1 MQIRLFCCVPYRRNS
16 RACLYRR
23 DCLLQPRQPLR
34 TNAVWQSPPRRAR
47 SGLMQTD
54 LSKARG
60 VQGSMPSQA
69 ASENAAKPRS
79 PALAEGFVLLDNSTS
94 LDATSELFERPAEI
108 IRADNPDEVGA
119 ALTALQGGIARGLH
133 AAGFFSYELGY
144 LLEPKLTHLLPQHR
158 KVPFLWFGLYTAPR
172 QLTGAEVQSWLTEEA
187 IGNPTLGEL
196 AHTWDSASY
205 LKRFDEVQKNIR
217 SGDIYQLNLTFKA
230 KFNLEGS
237 PLALYRDLRL
247 KQRVAYAGIVDT
259 GDATILSAS
268 PELFIKQHDRIIE
281 TRPMKGTAPRAGTPE
296 GEAEVRIALSKDVK
310 NRAENLMI
318 VDLMRNDLG
327 RIADLGTVTVTD
339 LFTVETFKTL
349 HQMTSGVEAHL
360 KEGIGIVDI
369 LKAIFPPGS
378 ITGAPK
384 IRAMELIRELETE
397 SRGVYCGAI
406 GRFSPDGSSQ
416 FNVAIRTAI
425 IDRKGAGEMGIG
437 SGVVADSDGP
447 KEYAECL
454 LKMKFLTD
462 PVRRFELIETMVY
475 VPGDGIWLRGYHLAR
490 LAASAAYFGFTYD
503 AGKVCDAIE
512 AAVASAPDQRLR
524 VRLLLDEDG
533 GVSATATAQPETA
546 PDAVMRYVISD
557 TRVNS
562 ADLFLYHKT
571 TRREL
576 YDREWKHYHDTLGAD
591 EVIYLNE
598 NSELA
603 EGSRMSIFIER
614 DGQLLTPRLEAGLLP
629 GTLRASLI
637 DEGRAV
643 EARLTIEDV
652 NKAKVI
658 YLGNSVRG
666 LVRAEPLVPRL
677 AVDDG
682 NKP

>member
-1 MQIRLFCCVPYRRNS
+1 MPGPGAHQV
-16 RACLYRR
+16 A
-23 DCLLQPRQPLR
+23 
-34 TNAVWQSPPRRAR
+34 
-47 SGLMQTD
+47 SGNHKL
-54 LSKARG
+54 
-60 VQGSMPSQA
+60 
-69 ASENAAKPRS
+69 
-79 PALAEGFVLLDNSTS
+79 PALAEGFVLLDDSTS
-94 LDATSELFERPAEI
+94 LDTVSELFENPVEI
-108 IRADNPDEVGA
+108 IRADTPEDVDA
-119 ALTALQGGIARGLH
+119 ALSALTGALARGLH

-144 LLEPKLTHLLPQHR
+144 LLEPKLVSLLPSER
-158 KVPFLWFGLYTAPR
+158 KMPLLWFGLYTGPR
-172 QLTGAEVQSWLTEEA
+172 ELTGAEVQEWLNEEA

-196 AHTWDSASY
+196 AHSWDSVSY
-205 LKRFDEVQKNIR
+205 LKRFEKVQNNIR

-247 KQRVAYAGIVDT
+247 KQRVAYAGLVDT

-268 PELFIKQHDRIIE
+268 PELFIKQEGRIIE
-281 TRPMKGTAPRAGTPE
+281 TRPMKGTAPRAGTL
-296 GEAEVRIALSKDVK
+296 EADGVVRDVLSKDVK

-327 RIADLGTVTVTD
+327 RIADLGSVSVTD

-349 HQMTSGVEAHL
+349 HQMTSGVRAEL
-360 KEGIGIVDI
+360 KPGVGIVDI

-397 SRGVYCGAI
+397 PRGVYCGAI
-406 GRFSPDGSSQ
+406 GRFSPNGTALL
-416 FNVAIRTAI
+416 NVAIRTTV

-437 SGVVADSDGP
+437 SGIVADSDGV

-462 PVRRFELIETMVY
+462 PVRRFELIETMLY
-475 VPGDGIWLRGYHLAR
+475 EPEKGIWLRGYHLAR
-490 LAASAAYFGFTYD
+490 LAASAAYFGFAFD
-503 AGKVCDAIE
+503 ARKVSASIDAAIGGHADE
-512 AAVASAPDQRLR
+512 RLR

-533 GVSATATAQPETA
+533 DVLVTATPQPLA
-546 PDAVMRYVISD
+546 PGDAVMRYVISD
-557 TRVNS
+557 TRLNS

-576 YDREWKHYHDTLGAD
+576 YDREWKHYADTLAAD

-598 NSELA
+598 NGELA
-603 EGSRMSIFIER
+603 EGSRTTIFVER
-614 DGQLLTPRLEAGLLP
+614 GGKLLTPRLSAGVLP
-629 GTLRASLI
+629 GTLRAALI

-643 EARLTIEDV
+643 EARLTIQDLNGADE
-652 NKAKVI
+652 I

-666 LVRAEPLVPRL
+666 LIRAEPLVPRL
-677 AVDDG
+677 AIDDG
-682 NKP
+682 QQD